1 MRRIAVAGVL
11 LLAGAALA
19 GVLRPEG
26 AQAVR
31 QAVAQTDTVSVIGM
45 GSVSAVPDRALISA
59 GVESSADTAKA
70 ALAAN
75 AREMRKV
82 IDALRAAGAK
92 NVTTQTVSLSPRV
105 TPEGKPNGFSATNI
119 VSATTTLDGAGALI
133 DTAVDAGA
141 NTVYGPSLTQS
152 DAARLYKLALKKAVA
167 DARER
172 ADALAEAAG
181 RQVGRVISMSES
193 GAAPG
198 PVYEKAASTADST
211 PVVAGE
217 QETTASVSVTFE
229 LR

>member
-1 MRRIAVAGVL
+1 MRRIVAAGAL
-11 LLAGAALA
+11 LLAAAALT
-19 GVLRPEG
+19 GVLRPER

-31 QAVAQTDTVSVIGM
+31 QANAQPDTVSVIGT
-45 GSVSAVPDRALISA
+45 GSVSAVPDRAMISA
-59 GVESSADTAKA
+59 GVESSAETAKA

-75 AREMRKV
+75 AQEMRKV

-92 NVTTQTVSLSPRV
+92 NVTTQVVSLSPRF

-119 VSATTTLDGAGALI
+119 VSGTTTLDAAGALI
-133 DTAVDAGA
+133 DAAVDAGA

-172 ADALAEAAG
+172 AEALAEAAG
-181 RQVGRVISMSES
+181 RKVGRVLSMSES

-217 QETTASVSVTFE
+217 QETTASVSVTFD